1 MDLCQERRGIYLGME
16 YIGENRCSKYDLPLN
31 GVFTISSRCA

>member
-16 YIGENRCSKYDLPLN
+16 YIEESDDTYYFYDFSACGL
-31 GVFTISSRCA
+31 S